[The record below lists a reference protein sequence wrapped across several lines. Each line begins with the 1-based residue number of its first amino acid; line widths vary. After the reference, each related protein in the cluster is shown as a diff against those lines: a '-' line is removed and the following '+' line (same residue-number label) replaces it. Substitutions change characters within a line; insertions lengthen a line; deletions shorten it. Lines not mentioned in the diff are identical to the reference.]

1 MCSSHEIQAT
11 LNSLGYLEDGEY
23 FKSKDCLNA
32 AKDLARYLRRDDA
45 NEKPV
50 RRELLKSDVISNDLI
65 PLMKKLKSKKADAE
79 LYDIVLRLLVNLT
92 QSAFNCYEQ
101 QVPED
106 KIQFNYYIEI
116 DTRLKSVKE
125 SFADEEFAKTI
136 SEKLDELV
144 NKDWQDRP
152 EEEELIIERLLYL
165 IRNILL
171 IKPSD
176 EEVENRLSTDLNSH
190 DLLLL

>member
-11 LNSLGYLEDGEY
+11 LNALGYLEDGEY

-32 AKDLARYLRRDDA
+32 AKDLARYLRRDDP
-45 NEKPV
+45 NEKRV

-65 PLMKKLKSKKADAE
+65 PLMKIVKPKKDSE

-101 QVPED
+101 KVPED
-106 KIQFNYYIEI
+106 KIQYHNYIEI
-116 DTRLKSVKE
+116 DTRLQAMKE
-125 SFADEEFAKTI
+125 SFADEDFVKMI
-136 SEKLDELV
+136 SQQLDELV
-144 NKDWQDRP
+144 NKDWQNRP

-190 DLLLL
+190 DLILM

>member
-50 RRELLKSDVISNDLI
+50 RRELLKSDVITNDLI
-65 PLMKKLKSKKADAE
+65 PLMKILKSKKSDTE

-92 QSAFNCYEQ
+92 QSAFNCYELK
-101 QVPED
+101 VPED
-106 KIQFNYYIEI
+106 KIQYNNYS
-116 DTRLKSVKE
+116 K
-125 SFADEEFAKTI
+125 
-136 SEKLDELV
+136 
-144 NKDWQDRP
+144 
-152 EEEELIIERLLYL
+152 
-165 IRNILL
+165 
-171 IKPSD
+171 
-176 EEVENRLSTDLNSH
+176 
-190 DLLLL
+190 